1 MSTRI
6 ETNLRDLR
14 KAVTLSGDESFVV
27 AYEPFGHLSVRLL
40 DASGTVP
47 LALYA
52 VSVEIPGEGKVAL
65 KSDRDGKIFH
75 PDVPFQD
82 YELELEGDDGPITV
96 FVPAVASR
104 AEVHARHVPT
114 EHHLYV
120 DLELRTHDG
129 SILGKVAVTV
139 EGGGKSFDLTTDADG
154 RISRALPVYP
164 ATYRVTHA
172 GLTAEVELPAVRAT
186 RIVTLP
192 EPT

>member
-6 ETNLRDLR
+6 DTNLRELR
-14 KAVTLSGDESFVV
+14 KAVKLSGDESFVV
-27 AYEPFGHLSVRLL
+27 SYEPFGHLSVRLL

-52 VSVEIPGEGKVAL
+52 VSVDIPGEGKVSL
-65 KSDRDGKIFH
+65 KSNRDGKVFH

-82 YELELEGDDGPITV
+82 YELELEGDDGPVTV
-96 FVPAVASR
+96 FVPAVAARSD
-104 AEVHARHVPT
+104 VHDRHVPT

-129 SILGKVAVTV
+129 SILRKVAVTV
-139 EGGGKSFDLTTDADG
+139 EGGGKSFDLTTDEEG
-154 RISRALPVYP
+154 RIARALPVYP
-164 ATYRVTHA
+164 ASYRVTHA
-172 GLTAEVELPAVRAT
+172 GLTAEVELPVVRT
-186 RIVTLP
+186 RRIVTLP